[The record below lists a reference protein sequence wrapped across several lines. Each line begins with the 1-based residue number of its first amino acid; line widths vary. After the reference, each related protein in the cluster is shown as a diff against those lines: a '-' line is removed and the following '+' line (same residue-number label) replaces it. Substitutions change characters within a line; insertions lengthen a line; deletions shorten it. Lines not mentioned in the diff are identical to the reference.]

1 MPPMSSAQLNDTR
14 NLTFLLAR
22 HLAFMKGVGWSLE
35 TLSHAPL
42 PFSNTGVVFN
52 LCKGWHPSCVSV
64 IITEIHSMR
73 WRLYGN
79 VAATASWAR
88 VNFDGLLCGG
98 RETVNKYEWVG
109 QGGVRGL
116 RDSLGSSPS
125 MLCVGCLG
133 RVSSSTQYVSMYHL

>member
-1 MPPMSSAQLNDTR
+1 MHIYIFIYTYIRIYRYIDMYTYICIYIYRYID
-14 NLTFLLAR
+14 
-22 HLAFMKGVGWSLE
+22 M
-35 TLSHAPL
+35 
-42 PFSNTGVVFN
+42 
-52 LCKGWHPSCVSV
+52 C
-64 IITEIHSMR
+64 IYSMR

-116 RDSLGSSPS
+116 RDSLESSPS

-133 RVSSSTQYVSMYHL
+133 RVSSSTQYVSLYHL